1 MIIINKDRLLKYAE
15 YLRDRC
21 EQHHS
26 FNIFDNSKMSIK
38 LLSEEIKYKLGC
50 VMVEV
55 SVSNWNEITSTINKD
70 DLYEVEGENYGIQNN
85 PHLTLLY
92 VLKANIT
99 KEQIKEVLTK
109 TIDGDKIIIEIENI
123 DTFENEDFDVVK
135 FNVKKT
141 EQLQRIFDAL
151 SELPNEN
158 TFPDY
163 KPHITIAYV
172 RKGLGEKYKKSYS
185 HKVSSNEICYS
196 MANGEKIYFEI

>member
-1 MIIINKDRLLKYAE
+1 MLWLKFLL
-15 YLRDRC
+15 
-21 EQHHS
+21 Q
-26 FNIFDNSKMSIK
+26 
-38 LLSEEIKYKLGC
+38 
-50 VMVEV
+50 
-55 SVSNWNEITSTINKD
+55 TNKD
-70 DLYEVEGENYGIQNN
+70 DLYEVEGEKYGIQEN

-92 VLKANIT
+92 GLKPNIT
-99 KEQIKEVLTK
+99 KEQIEEVLAK

-123 DTFENEDFDVVK
+123 DTFENDSFDVVK

-163 KPHITIAYV
+163 NPHMTIGYV
-172 RKGLGEKYKKSYS
+172 KKGLGEKYKKTYS

>member
-1 MIIINKDRLLKYAE
+1 MKIKKYIQFVKE
-15 YLRDRC
+15 STGYD
-21 EQHHS
+21 
-26 FNIFDNSKMSIK
+26 
-38 LLSEEIKYKLGC
+38 YGC

-55 SVSNWNEITSTINKD
+55 PVSNWNEICSVIDKD
-70 DLYEVEGENYGIQNN
+70 DIYEEENDTSYGIQEN

-92 VLKANIT
+92 GLKSDVSKEKVEDILENIMD
-99 KEQIKEVLTK
+99 EWRNFGMEDFDYNDVSDRIAIE
-109 TIDGDKIIIEIENI
+109 DASDKGIEIEIENI
-123 DTFENEDFDVVK
+123 GVFENEKFDVVK
-135 FNVKKT
+135 FNIKKT
-141 EQLQRIFDAL
+141 ELLQKLFDGL

-163 KPHITIAYV
+163 KPHMTIGYV